1 MYFKNPWGGFAL
13 SERQED
19 DGDSYDYEKGNFILR
34 NIIIDKNNNK
44 LKTKI
49 LEVNKSKYV
58 SKISNFKIIEH

>member
-1 MYFKNPWGGFAL
+1 MGEADFAI

-34 NIIIDKNNNK
+34 NIIVEKDDDK
-44 LKTKI
+44 LKTEI

-58 SKISNFKIIEH
+58 SKISNFKIIEP